1 MKVTKIETVRLDR
14 HPNLIWVRVHTDK
27 GLTGLGET
35 WFGAGPVEADI
46 HDRIAPLLLGE
57 DPSRIEHFNRLLRSY
72 AGFFGTGAEMRAA
85 SAVDVALW
93 DLAGKA
99 AGKPIYELLGGATRD
114 SIQVYNTC
122 AGPDYV
128 SQSADVRPDNFGLS
142 GGERKDFQDLDAFL
156 NRADELAADLLE
168 MGIAS
173 MKIWPFDFADGAAD
187 GMDISNADLKKALEP
202 FEKIRA
208 AHGDRMR
215 IKAELHGLWS
225 LPAAKKIA
233 AALEPI
239 GADWIEDPIW
249 MDRMAEIGELV
260 SSTGQPIAGGET
272 LGGLVQVRDLL
283 MPGAIAV
290 PIIDVTWGGGI
301 TFAKKAAALAEGFA
315 KPIAFHDCS
324 GPVTLAASTHLA
336 LACPNV
342 AEQEITRGFYY
353 GWYHELVDQPPP
365 IDDGF
370 IRAPSGPGLGL
381 ELLPGLAEGDGAAV
395 RVSAAIA

>member
-1 MKVTKIETVRLDR
+1 MKITEIETLRLDR
-14 HPNLIWVRVHTDK
+14 HPNLVWVRLRTDE

-35 WFGAGPVEADI
+35 WFGAGPVETDI
-46 HDRIAPLLLGE
+46 HDRIAPLLLGA
-57 DPSRIEHFNRLLRSY
+57 DPSRIEALNRTLRSY
-72 AGFFGTGAEMRAA
+72 AGFNGTGAEMRAA

-99 AGKPIYELLGGATRD
+99 AGKPIHDLLGGATRD
-114 SIQVYNTC
+114 SIAVYNTC

-142 GGERKDFQDLDAFL
+142 GTPGQRYEDLDAFM
-156 NRADELAADLLE
+156 NRADELAAELLE

-173 MKIWPFDFADGAAD
+173 MKIWPFDFATGAAD
-187 GMDISNADLKKALEP
+187 GMDISTADLKTALLP

-208 AHGDRMR
+208 AHGDAMR

-225 LPAAKKIA
+225 PPAAKKIA

-239 GADWIEDPIW
+239 GVDWIEDPIW
-249 MDRMAEIGELV
+249 MDRVAEIGEM
-260 SSTGQPIAGGET
+260 TRYTAAPIAGGET
-272 LGGLVQVRDLL
+272 LGGLGQVRDLL
-283 MPGAIAV
+283 TQGSVSV
-290 PIIDVTWGGGI
+290 PIVDVTWGGGI
-301 TFAKKAAALAEGFA
+301 TFSKKAAALAEAFA

-342 AEQEITRGFYY
+342 AEQEMTRGFYY
-353 GWYHELVDQPPP
+353 GWYHDLVDQPPP
-365 IDDGF
+365 VTDGF
-370 IRAPSGPGLGL
+370 IRTPDGLGL
-381 ELLPGLAEGDGAAV
+381 GLDLLPDLTESAGA
-395 RVSAAIA
+395 RLRSSTMPG